1 MYSCDG
7 KAEFSADITP
17 VSSMSHDPS
26 ERNLLIFLSSIY
38 HAAYAHPVITNVK
51 KTYIYIFFQK
61 VWEHFYFTRT
71 ISWNSV

>member
-51 KTYIYIFFQK
+51 KNIYFSKRYENFF
-61 VWEHFYFTRT
+61 FFTPT